1 MRQVLAFLKF
11 CIESPGDILIAC
23 EHGAHR
29 SAGLALLLL
38 LCLGYC
44 DVGHTAAC
52 FEMTRYVID
61 CSAHTR
67 QHVPQKE
74 RVDAMRHYLQEWVDE
89 RYPGLRGQKKRI
101 GPIATGDFEKIC
113 QDVVPGALAAKA
125 KKVSPR
131 DTAQSAAS
139 TDLRAKRT
147 SDPSTLLQ
155 TAEKKK
161 PRAAA
166 QAPAARRRV
175 RSTDDV
181 VVAVT
186 AKALGLK
193 VCHKAKAGAPPPGR
207 QAAPVPR
214 AAAHAAPQPPAH
226 DDTLCA
232 LEAHTKMMKSFMQ
245 ELKKQKEASDALA
258 AERCDQ
264 ARQLQ
269 QELDARTR
277 ELEEE
282 RRKAAWELDELET
295 KRREAARE
303 LEEERQKARDA
314 AHRVRTLEEL
324 MTIRDDTATVEVVCS
339 MIMAERFED
348 GCMCRGRVHNE

>member
-1 MRQVLAFLKF
+1 MKF
-11 CIESPGDILIAC
+11 CIDSPGDILIAC
-23 EHGAHR
+23 EHGADR

-38 LCLGYC
+38 LRLGYS

-52 FEMTRYVID
+52 LEMTRYVID
-61 CSAHTR
+61 CSAHTK

-125 KKVSPR
+125 KKVAEDDASPR
-131 DTAQSAAS
+131 DTTQSVAS
-139 TDLRAKRT
+139 TDLRTKRT

-181 VVAVT
+181 VVAGT

-207 QAAPVPR
+207 QAASVPR
-214 AAAHAAPQPPAH
+214 AAAHAAAQPPAH
-226 DDTLCA
+226 DDTLRA
-232 LEAHTKMMKSFMQ
+232 LEAHTKLMKSFMQ

-258 AERCDQ
+258 ADRCDQ

-282 RRKAAWELDELET
+282 RRKAA
-295 KRREAARE
+295 
-303 LEEERQKARDA
+303 
-314 AHRVRTLEEL
+314 
-324 MTIRDDTATVEVVCS
+324 
-339 MIMAERFED
+339 
-348 GCMCRGRVHNE
+348 